1 MPPERPR
8 PDFEQVREAMRERD
22 ERSELPE
29 QPEPPPPAEDED
41 RERDEDDED
50 ESGSG

>member
-29 QPEPPPPAEDED
+29 PPPPAEDE
-41 RERDEDDED
+41 ERDEDEED
-50 ESGSG
+50 DSGSG

>member
-22 ERSELPE
+22 ER
-29 QPEPPPPAEDED
+29 AEAE
-41 RERDEDDED
+41 ERDAPAPAPDRGDDQEDAGERDD
-50 ESGSG
+50 GS